1 MSDQTAKA
9 DDDVVLQVE
18 DLKTWFNT
26 PRGIARV
33 VDGVSLRI
41 KRGRA
46 LAVVGES
53 GSGKT
58 MLARSIMGLIPEPPG
73 IRAGGIVWFKGQD
86 LRQLPEREMQKLR
99 GDRIAMIF
107 QDPMS
112 SLNPVLPIGEQIAEV
127 LVEHL
132 GMNWQQ
138 ANARALELL
147 IDVGV
152 PSPEQRLKEYPHQL
166 SGGLRQR
173 VMIAIGMACRPDLLI
188 ADEPTTALDVSI
200 QAQILRLMKRYQ
212 RENNMAMLFVSHD
225 LGTVAGIADDIMV
238 MYAGKVVEYGS
249 ARQVLHSPRMPYTRA
264 LLRAIPRLD
273 RKSRLQVIDGR
284 PPDLTQLP
292 QGCAFAAR
300 CEFAADQCRA
310 QIPTLEFEDGHGYA
324 CWKPV
329 ARTKEAEVVE

>member
-9 DDDVVLQVE
+9 DDHVILQVE

-58 MLARSIMGLIPEPPG
+58 MLARSILGLIPEPPG
-73 IRAGGIVWFKGQD
+73 IRAGGSVWFKGQD

-310 QIPTLEFEDGHGYA
+310 QIPTLEVEDGHGYA